1 MNKLVPHI
9 YESIFWILANK
20 INIGLVDNEY
30 EFEEHDREDYVPKDD
45 GTFGRIFLFI
55 KMRKFGYT
63 WYSFWIENDV
73 TIAIQIPKFCLE

>member
-1 MNKLVPHI
+1 MNMNKLVPHI

-45 GTFGRIFLFI
+45 GTFGRVFFH
-55 KMRKFGYT
+55 
-63 WYSFWIENDV
+63 
-73 TIAIQIPKFCLE
+73 